1 MKKNRILVI
10 DDNLNA
16 TRIVKLSLERTGS
29 YEVREL
35 NDPTQSLEAAREF
48 RPDLI
53 LLDVCMPDIEGSEVA
68 EKITSDPD
76 FAATPVVFLTSIV
89 TPREAGKTGS
99 ITVGRHEYIAKPAR
113 TQTIVACVQ
122 KHLARA
128 RLASLSA
135 ECLPHS

>member
-1 MKKNRILVI
+1 MNKNRILVI

-16 TRIVKLSLERTGS
+16 TRIVKLALERTGA
-29 YEVREL
+29 YEVREV
-35 NDPTQSLEAAREF
+35 NDPAQSLEAAREF

-113 TQTIVACVQ
+113 TQTIIACVQ
-122 KHLARA
+122 KHLAQA
-128 RLASLSA
+128 RQPATSA
-135 ECLPHS
+135 AGVPHS

>member
-1 MKKNRILVI
+1 MRKNKILVI

-29 YEVREL
+29 FEVKEL
-35 NDPTQSLEAAREF
+35 NDPAQGLAVAREF
-48 RPDLI
+48 QPDLI

-68 EKITSDPD
+68 VKITSDPD

-122 KHLARA
+122 KHLAQSG
-128 RLASLSA
+128 RLSPSA
-135 ECLPHS
+135 EYAPRS

>member
-1 MKKNRILVI
+1 MNKNRILVI

-16 TRIVKLSLERTGS
+16 TRIVKLALERTGS
-29 YEVREL
+29 YEVREV
-35 NDPTQSLEAAREF
+35 NDPALGLEAAREF

-89 TPREAGKTGS
+89 TTREAGKTGT

-113 TQTIVACVQ
+113 TQTIIACVQ
-122 KHLARA
+122 KHLAQA
-128 RLASLSA
+128 RRLSTSA
-135 ECLPHS
+135 AGVPHS

>member
-122 KHLARA
+122 KHLAQA
-128 RLASLSA
+128 RRPSLSA
-135 ECLPHS
+135 ECVPHS

>member
-1 MKKNRILVI
+1 MMKNRILVI

-16 TRIVKLSLERTGS
+16 TRIIKLSLERTGS
-29 YEVREL
+29 FEVREL
-35 NDPTQSLEAAREF
+35 NDPSQGLEVAREF
-48 RPDLI
+48 RPNLV

-76 FAATPVVFLTSIV
+76 FADTPVIFLTSIV

-113 TQTIVACVQ
+113 TQIIVACVQ
-122 KHLARA
+122 KHLALA
-128 RLASLSA
+128 RRSSASA
-135 ECLPHS
+135 ECVPLS